1 MRRLKLSATA
11 AMRCT
16 GFAVASTA
24 CAAMLTPAFIAQAS
38 GPLRAASERA
48 DTPALSVID
57 NGSAG
62 IGFNTGRLADRQAPP
77 LVGLRPIVLA
87 QQGGFSVSDIAGPA
101 GEELPIDVSM
111 PPDNGELFRVVMI
124 RGLPEGFKLTAG
136 VSLDDS
142 WAVSPGEVSRAALV
156 APKGYAGDFSME
168 VLFIRGNGEAREQH
182 IVNVRIGPERE
193 TDTAANANAEV
204 TASNDAAPQAKTPSI
219 DPALQR
225 TMFERATRMMRGGDI
240 SGARLILRY
249 LAEQGMAGAAFA
261 MGQSFDPGFLQDIYV
276 RGDDPSDT
284 AQAREWY
291 TRAAQMGNTDAE
303 ARLSALE

>member
-1 MRRLKLSATA
+1 VRRLKLSASA

-24 CAAMLTPAFIAQAS
+24 CAAMLTPAFMAEFS
-38 GPLRAASERA
+38 SPLRAASEGA
-48 DTPALSVID
+48 DSPAVSVMD
-57 NGSAG
+57 NGSSG
-62 IGFNTGRLADRQAPP
+62 IRFDIGRLADRQAPP
-77 LVGLRPIVLA
+77 LVTPRPIVLA
-87 QQGGFSVSDIAGPA
+87 QRGGFSVSDITGPP
-101 GEELPIDVSM
+101 GEELPIDVTM

-124 RGLPEGFKLTAG
+124 RGLPDGFKLTAG

-142 WAVSPGEVSRAALV
+142 WAISPGEVSRAALV
-156 APKGYAGDFSME
+156 APQGYEGDFSME

-182 IVNVRIGPERE
+182 IVNVRIGPEPE
-193 TDTAANANAEV
+193 TNTAGGTNAEV
-204 TASNDAAPQAKTPSI
+204 TASNEAAPQAKTPSI
-219 DPALQR
+219 DPELQR

-249 LAEQGMAGAAFA
+249 LADQGMAGAAFA

-284 AQAREWY
+284 AEARAWY